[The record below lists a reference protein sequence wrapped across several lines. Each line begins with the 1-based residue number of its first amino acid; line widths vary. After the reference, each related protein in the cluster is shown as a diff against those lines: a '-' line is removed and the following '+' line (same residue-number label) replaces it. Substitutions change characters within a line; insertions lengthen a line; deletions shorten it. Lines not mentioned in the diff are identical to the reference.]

1 MWNAGPGLHFN
12 DFSILKN
19 IVFFSFP
26 ARSWLWNHRWWEAT
40 STYTE
45 EIWTTFE
52 KNIMVCVV
60 VWKTDI
66 MDFVDF
72 SGGNQFIYA
81 YQRPPWP
88 LTGRSGTRGG
98 IVGTVRLENNR
109 KKGRKMK

>member
-19 IVFFSFP
+19 IVFFFFSSSFL
-26 ARSWLWNHRWWEAT
+26 ALESQMMRSNEYIYRSLNDFRKKQW
-40 STYTE
+40 
-45 EIWTTFE
+45 
-52 KNIMVCVV
+52 CVRGI
-60 VWKTDI
+60 KTDI